1 MTSIVITQ
9 FEKLLHLVKCDIFK
23 PWGNIGH
30 SIRSSWRF
38 GVSHPASDFSCL
50 IVGQVATVAWLDAND
65 TCGSHSIYIPIV
77 LSFPYLSRFLQ
88 CLRQYH
94 DTKDKTC
101 LLNGKGLN
109 EPLYPHRCFVRVLF
123 DCSSSDMEMFVLCS
137 LVSFCD
143 LTVTLSQMKWGS
155 TPGITCCKTL
165 QANLEYIY
173 DPIV

>member
-1 MTSIVITQ
+1 MLFATFVHAMTSIVITH
-9 FEKLLHLVKCDIFK
+9 FEKLLHVVKCKIFK

-101 LLNGKGLN
+101 LLNGKDLN

-123 DCSSSDMEMFVLCS
+123 DCSSFWHGNVCFVLSC
-137 LVSFCD
+137 LVLWSD
-143 LTVTLSQMKWGS
+143 S
-155 TPGITCCKTL
+155 
-165 QANLEYIY
+165 
-173 DPIV
+173 DIVSNEVRKYSWHHLL